1 MIKGTNFTV
10 DDLLQ
15 DVEIFVTPREIK
27 NDGQYQI
34 LEILQK
40 RYAIATGS
48 AFVDREIL

>member
-34 LEILQK
+34 LEILQ